1 MITTVALAT
10 PELGDRS
17 YLLHDGSVGAVI
29 DPQRDIERVL
39 EAARAEG
46 ITIACVA
53 ETHIHNDYVSGG
65 WALARRLEVPYLVAA
80 DEDVRFARR
89 PVRHGDEVAV
99 GTSFSL
105 RVLATPGH
113 TPHHVSYVALED
125 GQPVSVCTGGS
136 MLFGSAGRTDLFG
149 DSETMPLARRQFR
162 SLHNLAR
169 LPDAVAV
176 LPTHGFGSFCAVA
189 LSAATDSST
198 IGDQRAVNLAFR
210 PGGEEAFVVALLG
223 GLITYPRYYER
234 MPAFNLAGMPASDPS
249 PSLALDRP
257 RLDAV
262 LRSSAWVVDLRPRTA
277 FAPAH
282 LLRSINI
289 EHGALFTTYLG
300 WLLSEETALVLVGEH
315 ADVVQQAQLDL
326 TRIGIDRLAGH
337 YAGPLPHPPAGG
349 ARSYPVRGFADLHRA
364 LRRPDVVAL
373 DVRRQDEWDAGHLE
387 GALHLPLHELEERR
401 AEIPPGTV
409 WVHCAAG
416 FRAGIAASLLERAG
430 RRVVLVDDNFAAHG
444 SEGAGDVPGH
454 RARDRTRER
463 AA

>member
-1 MITTVALAT
+1 MITTVALST

-39 EAARAEG
+39 EAARVEG

-65 WALARRLEVPYLVAA
+65 WALARRLNVPYLVAA
-80 DEDVRFARR
+80 DEAVRFTRR

-105 RVLATPGH
+105 RVVATPGH
-113 TPHHVSYVALED
+113 TPHHVSYLALED

-136 MLFGSAGRTDLFG
+136 MLCGSAGRTDLFG
-149 DSETMPLARRQFR
+149 DGATVALTRRQFH
-162 SLHNLAR
+162 SLHVLAR
-169 LPDAVAV
+169 LPDAVVV
-176 LPTHGFGSFCAVA
+176 LPTHGFGSFCAVTP
-189 LSAATDSST
+189 SGSTGSTT
-198 IGDQRAVNLAFR
+198 IGDQRTENLAFR
-210 PGGEEAFVVALLG
+210 PGGEDAFVAALLD
-223 GLITYPRYYER
+223 GLTTYPRYYEH
-234 MPAFNLAGMPASDPS
+234 MPALNLSGMEASEIT
-249 PSLALDRP
+249 PSLRLDRA
-257 RLDAV
+257 RLDAA

-282 LLRSINI
+282 LFRSINV

-300 WLLSEETALVLVGEH
+300 WLLPEHTALVLIGES
-315 ADVVQQAQLDL
+315 ADVVRKAQLDL

-337 YAGPLPHPPAGG
+337 YAGPPPARGS
-349 ARSYPVRGFADLHRA
+349 ALSYPVRGFADLRRA
-364 LRRPDVVAL
+364 VDRPDVVAL
-373 DVRRQDEWDAGHLE
+373 DVRRRDEWDAGHLG
-387 GALHLPLHELEERR
+387 GALHIPLHDLGAHV
-401 AEIPPGTV
+401 AEIPPGTI

-430 RRVVLVDDNFAAHG
+430 RQVVLVDDNFATNARVG
-444 SEGAGDVPGH
+444 GRPAAGD
-454 RARDRTRER
+454 R